1 MYDIVKCVNYDGTP
15 LIVKRM
21 QNSEIAMKLKGK
33 KIKFGTVVFLK
44 NQIDIKDKYDN
55 RLLKLVNARHRFVVG
70 PNFGKRCQCVPVY
83 LLSTSEFSNVDNKK
97 GRLLTGNYGKFG
109 NGKSVYVDLEK
120 VWLIK
125 KDNIKE
131 IAYNLLENDIC
142 LLIQNILDSTLS
154 KNNLKAGIK
163 TESSIF
169 KNEFSDYAHM
179 YSFTQNDSNLNEI
192 NDVIFIATN
201 MRDKIPEEKYEDFV
215 NSYLSTLGTSGDI
228 MDEYKKLINSEL
240 PELKDRSEFIRYM
253 YRAIWN
259 TILKNKIL
267 VEKIAY
273 ALKRGYTYEGE
284 KLWQIKQ

>member
-1 MYDIVKCVNYDGTP
+1 MYDIVKCVNCDETP

-21 QNSEIAMKLKGK
+21 QNSEIAMKLKSK

-44 NQIDIKDKYDN
+44 NQTEIRDNYDN

-83 LLSTSEFSNVDNKK
+83 LLSTSEFSNVVNRK

-109 NGKSVYVDLEK
+109 NGKDVYVDLEK

-131 IAYNLLENDIC
+131 IAYNLSKSDIC
-142 LLIQNILDSTLS
+142 LLIQTILDSTLA
-154 KNNLKAGIK
+154 KNNLKAGVK

-169 KNEFSDYAHM
+169 KNEFNDYAYM
-179 YSFTQNDSNLNEI
+179 YNFTQNDSNMNELNDI
-192 NDVIFIATN
+192 LFIATN
-201 MRDKIPEEKYEDFV
+201 ARDRIPEEKYEDFV
-215 NSYLSTLGTSGDI
+215 NSYLSKFGTSNDI
-228 MDEYKKLINSEL
+228 MNEYKKLIDSEL
-240 PELKDRSEFIRYM
+240 PKLNGRSEFIRYM
-253 YRAIWN
+253 YRAIWS
-259 TILKNKIL
+259 TILKDEAL
-267 VEKIAY
+267 VKQIAY

-284 KLWQIKQ
+284 KIW